1 MKTAR
6 QKESGNVQTVGSE
19 NLEICT
25 LRGEKKKGKRHTEE
39 WSPIQKVENTS
50 NLTGLLGRLS

>member
-25 LRGEKKKGKRHTEE
+25 LRGGEKKRQTTYRRVVTYTESGE
-39 WSPIQKVENTS
+39 YK
-50 NLTGLLGRLS
+50 